1 MRRWLERA
9 KAITD
14 WIVHIRRDL
23 HQYPEL
29 AYQEHRTSRVIR
41 EHLDALG
48 IPYRH
53 PVAETGVVAQ
63 LGTGQAPCVAL
74 RADMDALPIQ
84 EETGLPFSSRHQGK
98 MHACGHDAHVAML
111 LGAARLLKEHGAE
124 WSGTIRLLFQPAE
137 ESGAGGQR
145 MCAAGVLDED
155 PPVQRIFGLH
165 VWPLA
170 PTGTVA
176 GRAGTFMA
184 GAARLEMRV
193 VGQDGHAAMPHLSVD
208 PVACAAKIITELQT
222 IVSREL
228 DPVEGGVVTITGL
241 QAGEAHN
248 VIPPE
253 VRLWGTVRS
262 LTAQGMEFIQR
273 RVREMAV
280 HVAAANRC
288 QVEVDF
294 PGTGYPPTIND
305 AGAWRMARSVA
316 AQLLGDDGVA
326 EMPPFMGAEDFAF
339 YLQRVPGCF
348 LGLGVRNE
356 AVGAVHPVH
365 HPRFRL
371 DEAALPIGAALHAAL
386 AVQALAELG

>member
-1 MRRWLERA
+1 
-9 KAITD
+9 
-14 WIVHIRRDL
+14 
-23 HQYPEL
+23 
-29 AYQEHRTSRVIR
+29 
-41 EHLDALG
+41 
-48 IPYRH
+48 
-53 PVAETGVVAQ
+53 
-63 LGTGQAPCVAL
+63 
-74 RADMDALPIQ
+74 
-84 EETGLPFSSRHQGK
+84 
-98 MHACGHDAHVAML
+98 
-111 LGAARLLKEHGAE
+111 LKEMR
-124 WSGTIRLLFQPAE
+124 SRSRSMP
-137 ESGAGGQR
+137 
-145 MCAAGVLDED
+145 
-155 PPVQRIFGLH
+155 RILTLIS
-165 VWPLA
+165 WPSCS
-170 PTGTVA
+170 TSWGW
-176 GRAGTFMA
+176 
-184 GAARLEMRV
+184 
-193 VGQDGHAAMPHLSVD
+193 
-208 PVACAAKIITELQT
+208 
-222 IVSREL
+222 
-228 DPVEGGVVTITGL
+228 
-241 QAGEAHN
+241 
-248 VIPPE
+248 
-253 VRLWGTVRS
+253 RLWGTVRS

>member
-1 MRRWLERA
+1 
-9 KAITD
+9 
-14 WIVHIRRDL
+14 
-23 HQYPEL
+23 
-29 AYQEHRTSRVIR
+29 
-41 EHLDALG
+41 
-48 IPYRH
+48 
-53 PVAETGVVAQ
+53 
-63 LGTGQAPCVAL
+63 
-74 RADMDALPIQ
+74 
-84 EETGLPFSSRHQGK
+84 
-98 MHACGHDAHVAML
+98 
-111 LGAARLLKEHGAE
+111 

-184 GAARLEMRV
+184 GAARLAMRV
-193 VGQDGHAAMPHLSVD
+193 VGQGGHAAMPHLSVD
-208 PVACAAKIITELQT
+208 PVAGAAKIITELQT

-273 RVREMAV
+273 RVREMGV
-280 HVAAANRC
+280 PVAAANRC
-288 QVEVDF
+288 QVEVGF

-326 EMPPFMGAEDFAF
+326 EVPPFMGAEDFAF